1 MQEEFIL
8 FGSQHISA
16 LSTVIAVSVATP
28 IVLRTANSIEVKK
41 FVSMVL
47 AILLILH
54 ELIKPFYRYYLFGHE
69 LLLVFPIHI
78 CHLAAISMGLFLI
91 LKKEFLFEIAYFWG
105 LSGNLL
111 AMVTPD
117 MKYGFPNLEF
127 IMFYFGHGLLLLSI
141 LFACVCL
148 KTNLRWSSILRV
160 FITTILI
167 LPAMYGLNI
176 ALESY
181 QPDVNYWYLMITP
194 GPDTIL
200 SLFPEPPWHIP
211 YVAVTALLIFI
222 VSFIPYKWLKG

>member
-28 IVLRTANSIEVKK
+28 IVLRTANNIEVKK

-127 IMFYFGHGLLLLSI
+127 TMFYFGHGLLLLSI

-148 KTNLRWSSILRV
+148 KTNLRWSSIVRV
-160 FITTILI
+160 FIATILI

-181 QPDVNYWYLMITP
+181 QPNVNYWYLMITP

>member
-16 LSTVIAVSVATP
+16 LSTVIAASVVTP
-28 IVLRTANSIEVKK
+28 IVLRTSSSVEFKK
-41 FVSMVL
+41 SVSMVL

-141 LFACVCL
+141 LFTCVCL
-148 KTNLRWSSILRV
+148 RTNLRWSSIVRV
-160 FITTILI
+160 LITTILI

-181 QPDVNYWYLMITP
+181 QPNVNYWYLMITP

-222 VSFIPYKWLKG
+222 ISFIPYKWLKG

>member
-16 LSTVIAVSVATP
+16 LSTVIAVSVAAP
-28 IVLRTANSIEVKK
+28 IVIRTANNIEVKK

-47 AILLILH
+47 AILLIFH

>member
-16 LSTVIAVSVATP
+16 LSIVIAVSVATP
-28 IVLRTANSIEVKK
+28 IVLRTANNIEVKK

-160 FITTILI
+160 FIATILI

-176 ALESY
+176 VLESY
-181 QPDVNYWYLMITP
+181 QPNVNYWYLMITP

-222 VSFIPYKWLKG
+222 ISFIPYKWLKG

>member
-28 IVLRTANSIEVKK
+28 IVLRTANNIEVKK

-160 FITTILI
+160 FIATILI

>member
-16 LSTVIAVSVATP
+16 LSIVIAVSVATP
-28 IVLRTANSIEVKK
+28 IVLRTANNIEVKK

-127 IMFYFGHGLLLLSI
+127 TMFYFGHGLLLFSI

-148 KTNLRWSSILRV
+148 RTNLRWSSILRV
-160 FITTILI
+160 FIATILI

-176 ALESY
+176 VLESY
-181 QPDVNYWYLMITP
+181 QPNVNYWYLMITP

>member
-28 IVLRTANSIEVKK
+28 IVLRTANNIEVKK

-160 FITTILI
+160 FIATILI

-181 QPDVNYWYLMITP
+181 QPNVNYWYLMITP

>member
-16 LSTVIAVSVATP
+16 LSTVIAASVVTP
-28 IVLRTANSIEVKK
+28 IVLRTSSSIEFKK
-41 FVSMVL
+41 SVSMVL

-127 IMFYFGHGLLLLSI
+127 TMFYFGHGLLLFSI

-148 KTNLRWSSILRV
+148 RTNLRWSSILRV
-160 FITTILI
+160 FIATILI

>member
-8 FGSQHISA
+8 FGSQHIGA
-16 LSTVIAVSVATP
+16 LSTVIAVSVAAP
-28 IVLRTANSIEVKK
+28 IVLRTANNIEVKK

-127 IMFYFGHGLLLLSI
+127 TMFYFGHGLLLLSI

-148 KTNLRWSSILRV
+148 RTNLRWSSILRV
-160 FITTILI
+160 FIATILI

-181 QPDVNYWYLMITP
+181 QPNVNYWYLMITP

>member
-16 LSTVIAVSVATP
+16 LSTVIAASVVTP
-28 IVLRTANSIEVKK
+28 IVLRTSSSVEFKK
-41 FVSMVL
+41 SVSMVL

-127 IMFYFGHGLLLLSI
+127 TMFYFGHGLLLLSI

-148 KTNLRWSSILRV
+148 KTNLRWSSIVRV
-160 FITTILI
+160 FIATILI

-176 ALESY
+176 VLESY

>member
-28 IVLRTANSIEVKK
+28 IVLRTANNIEVKK

-127 IMFYFGHGLLLLSI
+127 TMFYFGHGLLLLSI
-141 LFACVCL
+141 LFTCVCL

-160 FITTILI
+160 FIATILI

>member
-28 IVLRTANSIEVKK
+28 IVLRTANNIEVKK

-47 AILLILH
+47 AILLIFH

-127 IMFYFGHGLLLLSI
+127 TMFYFGHGLLLLSI

-148 KTNLRWSSILRV
+148 KTNLRWSSIVRV
-160 FITTILI
+160 FIATILI

-222 VSFIPYKWLKG
+222 ISFIPYKWLKG

>member
-28 IVLRTANSIEVKK
+28 IVLRTANNIEVKK

-127 IMFYFGHGLLLLSI
+127 TMFYFGHGLLLLSI

-148 KTNLRWSSILRV
+148 KTNLRLSSIVRV
-160 FITTILI
+160 FIATILI

>member
-28 IVLRTANSIEVKK
+28 IVLRTANNIEVKK

-148 KTNLRWSSILRV
+148 KTNLRWSSIVRV
-160 FITTILI
+160 FIATILI

>member
-16 LSTVIAVSVATP
+16 LSTVIAASVVTP
-28 IVLRTANSIEVKK
+28 IVLRTSSSIEFKK
-41 FVSMVL
+41 SVSMVL

-127 IMFYFGHGLLLLSI
+127 TMFYFGHGLLLFSI

-148 KTNLRWSSILRV
+148 RTNLRWSSILRV
-160 FITTILI
+160 FIATILI

-222 VSFIPYKWLKG
+222 ISFIPYKWLKG

>member
-28 IVLRTANSIEVKK
+28 IVLRTANNIEVKK

-127 IMFYFGHGLLLLSI
+127 TMFYFGHGLLLLSI

-160 FITTILI
+160 FIATILI

>member
-28 IVLRTANSIEVKK
+28 IVLRTANNIEVKK

-127 IMFYFGHGLLLLSI
+127 TMFYFGHGLLLLSI

-148 KTNLRWSSILRV
+148 KTNLRWSSIVRV
-160 FITTILI
+160 FIATILI

-176 ALESY
+176 ALENY
-181 QPDVNYWYLMITP
+181 QPNVNYWYLMITP

>member
-16 LSTVIAVSVATP
+16 LSTVIAASVVTP
-28 IVLRTANSIEVKK
+28 IVLRTSSSVEFKK
-41 FVSMVL
+41 SVSMVL

-148 KTNLRWSSILRV
+148 RTNLRWSSILRV
-160 FITTILI
+160 FIATILI

>member
-1 MQEEFIL
+1 VQEEFIL

-16 LSTVIAVSVATP
+16 LSTVIAASVVTP
-28 IVLRTANSIEVKK
+28 IVLRTSSSVEFKK
-41 FVSMVL
+41 SVSMVL

-127 IMFYFGHGLLLLSI
+127 TMFYFGHGLLLLSI

-148 KTNLRWSSILRV
+148 KTNLRWSSIVRV
-160 FITTILI
+160 FIATILI

>member
-16 LSTVIAVSVATP
+16 LSTVIAASVVTP
-28 IVLRTANSIEVKK
+28 IVLRTSSSVEFKK
-41 FVSMVL
+41 SVSMVL

-127 IMFYFGHGLLLLSI
+127 TMFYFGHGLLLLSI

-148 KTNLRWSSILRV
+148 KTNLRWSSIVRV
-160 FITTILI
+160 FIATILI

>member
-28 IVLRTANSIEVKK
+28 IVLRTANNIEVKK

-127 IMFYFGHGLLLLSI
+127 TMFYFGHGLLLLSI

-160 FITTILI
+160 FIATILI

-181 QPDVNYWYLMITP
+181 QPNVNYWYLMITP

>member
-8 FGSQHISA
+8 FGSQHIGA

-28 IVLRTANSIEVKK
+28 IVLRTANNIEVKK

-127 IMFYFGHGLLLLSI
+127 IMFYFGHGLLLLTI

-148 KTNLRWSSILRV
+148 RTNLRWSSILRV
-160 FITTILI
+160 FIATILI

>member
-16 LSTVIAVSVATP
+16 LSTVIAVSVVTP
-28 IVLRTANSIEVKK
+28 IVLRTSSSIEVKK

-127 IMFYFGHGLLLLSI
+127 TMFYFGHGLLLLSI

-148 KTNLRWSSILRV
+148 RTNLRWSSILRV
-160 FITTILI
+160 FIATILI

-181 QPDVNYWYLMITP
+181 QPNVNYWYLMITP

>member
-28 IVLRTANSIEVKK
+28 IVLRTANNIEVKK

-127 IMFYFGHGLLLLSI
+127 TMFYFGHGLLLLSI

-148 KTNLRWSSILRV
+148 RTNLRWSSILRV
-160 FITTILI
+160 FIATILI

-181 QPDVNYWYLMITP
+181 QPNVNYWYLMITP

>member
-28 IVLRTANSIEVKK
+28 IVLRTANNIEVKK

-148 KTNLRWSSILRV
+148 KTNLRWSSIVRV
-160 FITTILI
+160 FIATILI

-181 QPDVNYWYLMITP
+181 QPNVNYWYLMITP

>member
-28 IVLRTANSIEVKK
+28 IVLRTANNNEVKK
-41 FVSMVL
+41 FVSMAL

-127 IMFYFGHGLLLLSI
+127 TMFYFGHGLLLLSI

-148 KTNLRWSSILRV
+148 RTNLRWSSILRV
-160 FITTILI
+160 FIATILI

-181 QPDVNYWYLMITP
+181 QPNVNYWYLMITP

>member
-28 IVLRTANSIEVKK
+28 IVLRTANNIEVKK

-54 ELIKPFYRYYLFGHE
+54 ELIKPFYRYYLFDHE

-127 IMFYFGHGLLLLSI
+127 TMFYFGHGLLLLSI

-148 KTNLRWSSILRV
+148 RTNLRWSSILRV
-160 FITTILI
+160 FIATILI

-181 QPDVNYWYLMITP
+181 QPNVNYWYLMITP

-222 VSFIPYKWLKG
+222 ISFIPYKWLKG

>member
-28 IVLRTANSIEVKK
+28 IVLRTANNIEVKK

-127 IMFYFGHGLLLLSI
+127 TMFYFGHGLLLFSI

-148 KTNLRWSSILRV
+148 RTNLRWSSILRV
-160 FITTILI
+160 FIATILI

-181 QPDVNYWYLMITP
+181 QPNVNYWYLMITP

>member
-16 LSTVIAVSVATP
+16 LSIVIAVSVATP
-28 IVLRTANSIEVKK
+28 IVLRTANNIEVKK

-47 AILLILH
+47 AILLIFH

-127 IMFYFGHGLLLLSI
+127 TMFYFGHGLLLLSI

-148 KTNLRWSSILRV
+148 RTNLRWSSILRV
-160 FITTILI
+160 FIATILI

-181 QPDVNYWYLMITP
+181 QPNVNYWYLMITP

>member
-28 IVLRTANSIEVKK
+28 IVLRTANNNEVKK
-41 FVSMVL
+41 FVSMAL

-117 MKYGFPNLEF
+117 MKYGFPNLEL

-148 KTNLRWSSILRV
+148 RTNLRWSSIVRV
-160 FITTILI
+160 LITTILI

>member
-28 IVLRTANSIEVKK
+28 IVLRTANNIEVKK

-127 IMFYFGHGLLLLSI
+127 TMFYFGHGLLLLSI

-148 KTNLRWSSILRV
+148 KTNLRWYSILRV
-160 FITTILI
+160 FIATILI

-181 QPDVNYWYLMITP
+181 QPNVNYWYLMITP

>member
-16 LSTVIAVSVATP
+16 LSTVIAASVVTP
-28 IVLRTANSIEVKK
+28 IVLRTSSSVEFKK
-41 FVSMVL
+41 SVSMVL

-127 IMFYFGHGLLLLSI
+127 TMFYFGHGLLLFSI

-148 KTNLRWSSILRV
+148 RTNLRWSSILRV
-160 FITTILI
+160 FIATILI

-176 ALESY
+176 VLESY
-181 QPDVNYWYLMITP
+181 QPNVNYWYLMITP

>member
-16 LSTVIAVSVATP
+16 LSTVIAASVVTP
-28 IVLRTANSIEVKK
+28 IVLRTSSSIEFKK
-41 FVSMVL
+41 SVSMVL

-127 IMFYFGHGLLLLSI
+127 TMFYFGHGLLLFSI

-148 KTNLRWSSILRV
+148 RTNLRWSSILRV
-160 FITTILI
+160 FIATILI

-222 VSFIPYKWLKG
+222 ISFIPYKWLKC

>member
-28 IVLRTANSIEVKK
+28 IVLRTANNIEVKK

-127 IMFYFGHGLLLLSI
+127 TMFYFGHGLLLLSI

-148 KTNLRWSSILRV
+148 KTNLRWSSIVRV
-160 FITTILI
+160 FIATILI

>member
-16 LSTVIAVSVATP
+16 LSTVIAASVVTP
-28 IVLRTANSIEVKK
+28 IVLRTSSSVEFKK
-41 FVSMVL
+41 SVSMVL

-91 LKKEFLFEIAYFWG
+91 LKKDFLFEIAYFWG

-141 LFACVCL
+141 LFTCVCL
-148 KTNLRWSSILRV
+148 RTNLRWSSIVRV
-160 FITTILI
+160 LITTILI

-181 QPDVNYWYLMITP
+181 QPNVNYWYLMITP

-222 VSFIPYKWLKG
+222 ISFIPYKWLKG